1 LFSKTN
7 ELGLNGSAMGLP
19 ATNVEVADDRVID
32 TIVGLQVALV
42 GFAMLLPHAVVVAYT
57 VGLVVVVEFRT
68 RKAIADCG

>member
-7 ELGLNGSAMGLP
+7 EFGLNGSAMGLP

>member
-1 LFSKTN
+1 MFSKTN
-7 ELGLNGSAMGLP
+7 EFGLNGSAMGLP